1 MKTGYSLTQV
11 QNQKLTMT
19 PELQQSIHILQ
30 LSSYELSQY
39 LQEQALENPLLDIES
54 FTSSS
59 LKTGKSS
66 QLSGSISDP
75 LWKAKAK
82 EETLEQCLL
91 SQLRIAGVPDDVYK
105 TAAYLAGNLDD
116 RGYLPLSIS
125 EVSTFLNKPK
135 EVVEV
140 ALSCL
145 QSLEPPGIGARD
157 LQECLLL
164 QISRDP
170 AAPHGTFEVVS
181 QNMQQLAQMKLDKI
195 AQQLGATLMQ
205 VKEIVTYIRNLNP
218 RPGMAF
224 SWIEESYMIPDATI
238 YKEQGNIVI
247 QMNAGAIPKTSVNT
261 DYYSHIQ
268 QAGCQDAVSFIKEK
282 WKTADWVVRSL
293 EQRKMTLYR
302 VIRAI
307 FEEQLAFLEI
317 GVRGIKPLTLK
328 MISEKLDLHES
339 TISRTV
345 QNKYIRTPYG
355 VLELKYFFSSGLQS
369 DEGELTSIKTIKIRI
384 KELISQEQKKQ
395 PYSDQKV
402 VEILTEE
409 GIRISRRTVTKYRE
423 EMHILSSA
431 LRKNIL

>member
-1 MKTGYSLTQV
+1 MRTGQSLTQV

-39 LQEQALENPLLDIES
+39 LQEQALENPILDIES
-54 FTSSS
+54 FTSSY
-59 LKTGKSS
+59 LKSDKSS
-66 QLSGSISDP
+66 QMAGSITDL
-75 LWKAKAK
+75 LWKAKAR
-82 EETLEQCLL
+82 EETLEQWLL
-91 SQLRIAGVPDDVYK
+91 SQLRIAGVSDTLYQ

-116 RGYLPLSIS
+116 KGYLPLSIT
-125 EVSTFLNKPK
+125 EVSSFLNKPS
-135 EVVEV
+135 EAVEE
-140 ALSCL
+140 ALACL
-145 QSLEPPGIGARD
+145 QSLDPPGVGARD

-164 QISRDP
+164 QISRDH
-170 AAPHGTFEVVS
+170 AAPYGTFEVVN
-181 QNMQQLAQMKLDKI
+181 QCMPQLAQMKLDKI
-195 AQQLGATLMQ
+195 ALQLGVTLIQ
-205 VKEIVTYIRNLNP
+205 VKEIVTYIRSLNP

-224 SWIEESYMIPDATI
+224 GWIEESYITPDATI

-247 QMNAGAIPKTSVNT
+247 QMNAGAVPKTSVNK

-268 QAGCQDAVSFIKEK
+268 HAGCKEAVSFLKEK
-282 WKTADWVVRSL
+282 WKTADWIVRSL

-317 GVRGIKPLTLK
+317 GERGMKPLTLK

-369 DEGELTSIKTIKIRI
+369 DVGELTSIKTIKIRI
-384 KELISQEQKKQ
+384 KELISQEHKKQ

-402 VEILTEE
+402 VEILSEE

-423 EMHILSSA
+423 ELHILSSA

>member
-19 PELQQSIHILQ
+19 PELQQSFHILQ

-59 LKTGKSS
+59 LKAGKSS
-66 QLSGSISDP
+66 QLAGSISDP

-91 SQLRIAGVPDDVYK
+91 SQLRIAGVSDAVYK

-125 EVSTFLNKPK
+125 EVSSFLNKPK
-135 EVVEV
+135 EVVEE
-140 ALSCL
+140 ALACL

-170 AAPHGTFEVVS
+170 AAPHGTFEVVN
-181 QNMQQLAQMKLDKI
+181 QYMQQLAQMKLDKI

-247 QMNAGAIPKTSVNT
+247 QMNAGAIPKTSVNS

-268 QAGCQDAVSFIKEK
+268 QAGCQDAVSFLKEK

-369 DEGELTSIKTIKIRI
+369 NEGELTSIKTIKIRI

>member
-54 FTSSS
+54 FTSSY
-59 LKTGKSS
+59 LKAGKSS
-66 QLSGSISDP
+66 QMAGSITDP
-75 LWKAKAK
+75 LWKAKAR
-82 EETLEQCLL
+82 EETLEQWLL
-91 SQLRIAGVPDDVYK
+91 SQLRIAGVSDTLYQ

-116 RGYLPLSIS
+116 RGYLPLSITEIS
-125 EVSTFLNKPK
+125 SFLNKPS
-135 EVVEV
+135 EAVEE
-140 ALSCL
+140 ALACL
-145 QSLEPPGIGARD
+145 QSLDPPGVGARD

-164 QISRDP
+164 QISKDDD
-170 AAPHGTFEVVS
+170 APDGTYEVVS
-181 QNMQQLAQMKLDKI
+181 QCMQQLAQMKLDKI
-195 AQQLGATLMQ
+195 ALQLGLTLLQ

-224 SWIEESYMIPDATI
+224 SRIEESYIIPDATI
-238 YKEQGNIVI
+238 YKEHGNIVI
-247 QMNAGAIPKTSVNT
+247 QMNAGAVPKTSVNT
-261 DYYSHIQ
+261 DYYSQIQ
-268 QAGCQDAVSFIKEK
+268 HAGCKESVSFLKEK
-282 WKTADWVVRSL
+282 WKTADWIVRSL

-302 VIRAI
+302 VIWAI
-307 FEEQLAFLEI
+307 FEEQLTFLEI
-317 GVRGIKPLTLK
+317 GERGMKPLTLK

-423 EMHILSSA
+423 ELHILSSA
-431 LRKNIL
+431 LRKSIL

>member
-11 QNQKLTMT
+11 QSQKLTMT

-54 FTSSS
+54 FTSSN

-66 QLSGSISDP
+66 QITGSIADP
-75 LWKAKAK
+75 LWRAKAR
-82 EETLEQCLL
+82 EETLEQRLL
-91 SQLRIAGVPDDVYK
+91 SQLRIAGVSEPLYQ

-116 RGYLPLSIS
+116 RGYLPLSIT
-125 EVSTFLNKPK
+125 EVSSFLNKPI
-135 EVVEV
+135 EAVEE
-140 ALSCL
+140 ALACL
-145 QSLEPPGIGARD
+145 QSLDPPGVGARD

-164 QISRDP
+164 QSSRDHT
-170 AAPHGTFEVVS
+170 APQHAFELIS
-181 QNMQQLAQMKLDKI
+181 QCMQQLAQMKLEKI
-195 AQQLGATLMQ
+195 AQQLGVTLLQ
-205 VKEIVTYIRNLNP
+205 VKEIVTYIRSLNP
-218 RPGMAF
+218 RPGIAF
-224 SWIEESYMIPDATI
+224 SWIEESYIIPDAAI
-238 YKEQGNIVI
+238 YQEHGDIVI
-247 QMNAGAIPKTSVNT
+247 QMNACAVPKISVNT
-261 DYYSHIQ
+261 DYYRQIQ
-268 QAGCQDAVSFIKEK
+268 HAGCKESVSFLKEK
-282 WKTADWVVRSL
+282 WKTADWIVRSL

-317 GVRGIKPLTLK
+317 GERGMKPLTLK
-328 MISEKLDLHES
+328 IISEKLDLHES

-369 DEGELTSIKTIKIRI
+369 DVGELTSIKTIKIRI

-409 GIRISRRTVTKYRE
+409 GIRISR
-423 EMHILSSA
+423 
-431 LRKNIL
+431 